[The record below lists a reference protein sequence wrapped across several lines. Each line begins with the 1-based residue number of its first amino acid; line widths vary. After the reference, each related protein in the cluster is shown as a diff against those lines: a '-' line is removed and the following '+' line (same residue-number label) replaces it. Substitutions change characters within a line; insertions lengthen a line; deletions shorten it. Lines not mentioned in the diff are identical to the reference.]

1 MTGRIDKISI
11 WPRSGGDSGNRS
23 QISVAGP
30 SAGQIAKRIPL
41 GDEMSTKGT
50 GYIAGGAIAGDG
62 SIRLVFGNQLCALSP
77 DGAVLWHRR
86 LADYVVHEDSD
97 ESLEDEN
104 LEGSDEEDD
113 REQRFFH
120 SLPCIIDTANTL
132 VTMPNTALIFDAQGE
147 VVAQTDIMLPDDSGP
162 APNYDLFGIPLLTN
176 MDGSVYAWEQDGL
189 KELGRFGYDVVPVAM
204 FDDNSFAVAGY
215 SHTGLCRVR
224 RDGSLVWQSDLEDAD
239 CLPTISHS
247 QQVAVGSLNDELS
260 MLFAPDGQTI
270 GTYHKPAVFA
280 AYLDEGWIAL
290 SKDALARLT
299 STGQILWQHHITSE
313 MRWGSY
319 QPIVD
324 SSGSIFVVDGSQ
336 VVCFQPDGHVHFR
349 FDVGAVP
356 GPLFPI
362 REGMFGCVVGEHLIF
377 VV

>member
-41 GDEMSTKGT
+41 GDGLSTRVT

-62 SIRLVFGNQLCALSP
+62 SMRLVFGTKLYALSP

-86 LADYVVHEDSD
+86 LADYIVHKDSN
-97 ESLEDEN
+97 ESLE
-104 LEGSDEEDD
+104 EEDLEEND
-113 REQRFFH
+113 PEEDSEWPFFH
-120 SLPCIIDTANTL
+120 SLPCITDTTNTL
-132 VTMPNTALIFDAQGE
+132 VTMPNTALIFDDHGE
-147 VVAQTDIMLPDDSGP
+147 LVAQTEIMRVEDSGL
-162 APNYDLFGIPLLTN
+162 APNCDLYGTPLLTTVH
-176 MDGSVYAWEQDGL
+176 GFIYAWEQIGL
-189 KELGRFGYDVVPVAM
+189 HELGDFGYDIVPVAM
-204 FDDNSFAVAGY
+204 FNDNSFAVAGY

-239 CLPTISHS
+239 CLPTVNHS

-260 MLFAPDGQTI
+260 MIFAPDGQTI

-299 STGQILWQHHITSE
+299 PTGQILWQHRITSE

-324 SSGSIFVVDGSQ
+324 SSGNIFVVDGSH
-336 VVCFQPDGHVHFR
+336 VVCFQSDGHVHFR
-349 FDVGAVP
+349 LDVGAVP

-362 REGMFGCVVGEHLIF
+362 REGMFGCAVGNELIF
-377 VV
+377 VI